1 MRRFYPLK
9 SLSYSAGG
17 RGLVELDQLP
27 GEHYLRGL
35 LFHFPWSTVLPAAA
49 FSAVASAVLNRLID
63 QVKIGRRISI
73 TGQSINGSS
82 GA

>member
-1 MRRFYPLK
+1 
-9 SLSYSAGG
+9 
-17 RGLVELDQLP
+17 
-27 GEHYLRGL
+27 
-35 LFHFPWSTVLPAAA
+35 VLPAAA